1 MLELLIFIIVHLF
14 FILVFIHITCKS
26 LQDIYEENGLYPLL
40 IQLEIL
46 KEARRH
52 YIHYNDSQ
60 EGLCSYILNAQDKLY
75 NFKVPAVRCYS
86 YYDYATAVLHFNAN
100 LNCQGDFW
108 WELTEENIKVRT
120 AFLDYCI
127 SETEKQI
134 KLHGYI
140 PCFIRKWI
148 TLI

>member
-75 NFKVPAVRCYS
+75 SFKVPVVRCYS
-86 YYDYATAVLHFNAN
+86 YCVYATAFLHFNAN
-100 LNCQGDFW
+100 LNCRENFW

-120 AFLDYCI
+120 AFLDYCV

-134 KLHGYI
+134 KVQGYI

>member
-75 NFKVPAVRCYS
+75 SFKVPVVRCYS
-86 YYDYATAVLHFNAN
+86 YYDYATAVLHFNAK

-108 WELTEENIKVRT
+108 WELTKENIKVRT

>member
-26 LQDIYEENGLYPLL
+26 LQDIYEEDGLYPLL

-60 EGLCSYILNAQDKLY
+60 EGLCSYILKAQNKLY

-86 YYDYATAVLHFNAN
+86 YYDYVTAVLQFNAN
-100 LNCQGDFW
+100 LSCQGDFW

-120 AFLDYCI
+120 AFLDYCV

-134 KLHGYI
+134 KVQGYI

>member
-60 EGLCSYILNAQDKLY
+60 EGLCSYILKAQNKLY

-86 YYDYATAVLHFNAN
+86 YYDYVTAVLQFNAN
-100 LNCQGDFW
+100 RNCQGDFW

-134 KLHGYI
+134 KVQGYM

-148 TLI
+148 SLI